1 MYFVTSHIVNSHF
14 VNSHFVSLTKLES
27 VNWELTKEID
37 KVGRYRVQPVAD
49 VYIILILVRTSCYLC
64 IPHLTVL
71 TCKSVLSHKLIGF
84 ICLHFN
90 TLYRFVGHVLSKFNP
105 LFILWICL
113 LKWIRRWYCLLLL
126 VKDGECESF
135 EHQINL
141 NARMLEWKVKSR
153 IYQTVKICANFG
165 IPKKWQLYITLGLC

>member
-1 MYFVTSHIVNSHF
+1 MINKEQHVF
-14 VNSHFVSLTKLES
+14 SLKFGIGSTCGWHKLNCTWLPFMQFFTCAIS
-27 VNWELTKEID
+27 SKLHVK
-37 KVGRYRVQPVAD
+37 PC
-49 VYIILILVRTSCYLC
+49 CYLC

-153 IYQTVKICANFG
+153 IYQTVKRCANFG